1 MWKKEV
7 MNLLRAIG
15 YFFTRGFKNISHHR
29 LVSLAAAGI
38 VTTSLLLFGIFLLMQ
53 MNLNALLI
61 QVQEQCEI
69 NVYLNETITEEAL
82 LQVESDLMGISGVKE
97 VRFLSK
103 DERLKRVK
111 ETSYKGKEFLLE
123 DFENDNPL
131 RDSYILTLTN
141 LDLAEQV
148 AEEAKKVAQVDEV
161 TNMQDLANKIKR
173 FADIAE
179 KAGYLLMILFAIAA
193 IVIISNTIR
202 MGMASRSQEISIMRS
217 VGASESYI
225 CGPFLVEGMLLG
237 FLGALVATGLVLWG
251 YSAAIGVVESLLD
264 SSVFTTIPMLDA
276 AKIVAISFLGLGIG
290 IGLIGSGLS
299 VRRYKN

>member
-1 MWKKEV
+1 M
-7 MNLLRAIG
+7 LRAIG
-15 YFFTRGFKNISHHR
+15 YFFARGFKNISHHR

-69 NVYLNETITEEAL
+69 NVYLKDDITDAGL
-82 LQVESDLMGISGVKE
+82 LQVETDLTEISGVKE

-103 DERLKRVK
+103 NERLEKVK

-123 DFENDNPL
+123 DFEDDNPL

-148 AEEAKKVAQVDEV
+148 ANEARKVSYVDEV

-179 KAGYLLMILFAIAA
+179 KAGYLLMLLFAIAA

-217 VGASESYI
+217 VGASGSYI
-225 CGPFLVEGMLLG
+225 CGPFLVEGMILG
-237 FLGALVATGLVLWG
+237 LFGALVAAGLVLWG
-251 YSAAIGVVESLLD
+251 YSASINVIESLLD
-264 SSVFTTIPMLDA
+264 PSVFSTISLMDA
-276 AKIVAISFLGLGIG
+276 AKVVVISFLGLGIG

-299 VRRYKN
+299 VHRYKN